1 MGEQGSYHCMYM
13 DVSHFLNVFFLQEYL
28 QQYLDFSFT
37 KDEAKEQRAFGGTAL
52 KDQAFVLS
60 FVPLSIV

>member
-1 MGEQGSYHCMYM
+1 MN
-13 DVSHFLNVFFLQEYL
+13 VSHFLTVFLLQEYL
-28 QQYLDFSFT
+28 QQFLDFSFT

-60 FVPLSIV
+60 YVPHSIV